1 MRNLFKSFGLS
12 LTGIGV
18 VFMFGAASAADT
30 GRASY
35 NVASANRATFSG
47 QQRMPTMS
55 ILPTNATGNVTTN
68 TNTANAIKCPD
79 GGVQTSDYTIENCMN
94 DVLSCV
100 NNGALPGGLNDLFN
114 KDLRNSIL
122 NGMNLC
128 SVQVDKCLSDVRKN
142 CQNVYRTTSDFWLD
156 FNSRKIQPEYYSFV
170 LRKTGLTPNQAENT
184 CWLLDKNVYGS
195 SFDAVSNGGTVTS
208 EYNQQVG
215 AYNNQ
220 GGSNLTKNSP
230 QGVNVNNNNP
240 GVDGQRGHYAR
251 WDAATGECLVRV
263 AAYNKDSQIKN
274 SWLFGVAGN
283 DQPAEVWKNAGSSFT
298 CGKDMFGFGLMT
310 GTKTTAVVGV
320 GGGTLVGAGVG
331 ALAGHGKRNFDCE
344 NKSQVEELKSELKST
359 GKVAVLNQYLDVNS
373 KINLNEDIDD
383 NCEAILELYDKYQDS
398 KIALKSCDTNVKTT
412 ADTEE
417 VEIKAENVV
426 KKIDNTV
433 DLTKVKVNG
442 VDRDVNDTSYTQE
455 KVDALAA
462 SGAEPIKIKVK
473 SLVTAN
479 TDNNSDSEYKCA
491 TMYENLNLAR
501 KDVRAPYCSS
511 TAKGPN
517 CVDHVEFSRQVN
529 ELGKVFGKLEILN
542 GEKSNMLASTAIGAG
557 AGAAAGGLATA
568 ITAFVEKNNI
578 NCRVGD
584 GLQKV
589 DYGKSYSIGSL
600 KDFYVKW
607 NLRLPDTIM
616 PTATATDCASWT
628 KACETLKDLNQ
639 CTIAQVNYKPVNSMN
654 TTLVNTAC
662 AVSGSTCT
670 VNYPVAVS
678 NGACQ

>member
-35 NVASANRATFSG
+35 NVASANRATFATT
-47 QQRMPTMS
+47 QRMPTMS

-79 GGVQTSDYTIENCMN
+79 GGVRTSDYTIENCMN

-114 KDLRNSIL
+114 QDLRNSIL

-195 SFDAVSNGGTVTS
+195 SFDAVSNTGAVTS
-208 EYNQQVG
+208 EYNKQIG
-215 AYNNQ
+215 AYNSQ
-220 GGSNLTKNSP
+220 GGGSLIKDSP
-230 QGVNVNNNNP
+230 QGVRVNTN
-240 GVDGQRGHYAR
+240 GSVDGQRGHYAR

-263 AAYNKDSQIKN
+263 AAYNKNSQIKN
-274 SWLFGVAGN
+274 SWLFGAAGN

-298 CGKDMFGFGLMT
+298 CGKDIFGFGLMT
-310 GTKTTAVVGV
+310 NTKTTAVVGV

-331 ALAGHGKRNFDCE
+331 ALAGHGERRFDCDNATSRKALSDELRDNRNSLNTLNKYLNNEFESFANDTMSERQCESIVKLYNNYEKLKSLNPSE
-344 NKSQVEELKSELKST
+344 NDTTIVLTKENFKPEGSDFNYDIYYADNESTGKPLTDVINSELKDNEKT
-359 GKVAVLNQYLDVNS
+359 DLKNNLKVTKIRKEAIKYTSLINQNYYNGVYCEGGNSEECVSGGEIKTQIGDLS
-373 KINLNEDIDD
+373 KIFSGLESLD
-383 NCEAILELYDKYQDS
+383 NI
-398 KIALKSCDTNVKTT
+398 
-412 ADTEE
+412 
-417 VEIKAENVV
+417 
-426 KKIDNTV
+426 
-433 DLTKVKVNG
+433 
-442 VDRDVNDTSYTQE
+442 
-455 KVDALAA
+455 
-462 SGAEPIKIKVK
+462 
-473 SLVTAN
+473 
-479 TDNNSDSEYKCA
+479 
-491 TMYENLNLAR
+491 
-501 KDVRAPYCSS
+501 
-511 TAKGPN
+511 
-517 CVDHVEFSRQVN
+517 
-529 ELGKVFGKLEILN
+529 
-542 GEKSNMLASTAIGAG
+542 EKSNMLASTAIGAG

-678 NGACQ
+678 NSACQ

>member
-114 KDLRNSIL
+114 QDLRNSIL

-195 SFDAVSNGGTVTS
+195 SFDAVSNTGAVTS
-208 EYNQQVG
+208 EYNKQIG
-215 AYNNQ
+215 AYNSQ
-220 GGSNLTKNSP
+220 GGGSLIKDSP
-230 QGVNVNNNNP
+230 QGVRVNTN
-240 GVDGQRGHYAR
+240 GSVDGQRGHYAR

-263 AAYNKDSQIKN
+263 AAYNKNSQIKN
-274 SWLFGVAGN
+274 SWLFGAAGN

-298 CGKDMFGFGLMT
+298 CGKDIFGFGLMT
-310 GTKTTAVVGV
+310 NTKTTAVVGV

-331 ALAGHGKRNFDCE
+331 ALAGHGERRFDCDNATSRKALSDELRDNRNSLNTLNKYLNNEFESFANDTMSERQCESIVKLYNNYEKLKSLNPSE
-344 NKSQVEELKSELKST
+344 NDTTIVLTKENFKSEGSDFNYDIYYADNESTGKPLTDVINSELKDNEKT
-359 GKVAVLNQYLDVNS
+359 DLKNNLKVTKIRKEAIKYTSLINQNYYNGVYCEGGNSEECVSGGEIKTQIGDLS
-373 KINLNEDIDD
+373 KIFSGLGSLD
-383 NCEAILELYDKYQDS
+383 NI
-398 KIALKSCDTNVKTT
+398 
-412 ADTEE
+412 
-417 VEIKAENVV
+417 
-426 KKIDNTV
+426 
-433 DLTKVKVNG
+433 
-442 VDRDVNDTSYTQE
+442 
-455 KVDALAA
+455 
-462 SGAEPIKIKVK
+462 
-473 SLVTAN
+473 
-479 TDNNSDSEYKCA
+479 
-491 TMYENLNLAR
+491 
-501 KDVRAPYCSS
+501 
-511 TAKGPN
+511 
-517 CVDHVEFSRQVN
+517 
-529 ELGKVFGKLEILN
+529 
-542 GEKSNMLASTAIGAG
+542 EKSNMLASTAIGAG

-678 NGACQ
+678 NSACQ